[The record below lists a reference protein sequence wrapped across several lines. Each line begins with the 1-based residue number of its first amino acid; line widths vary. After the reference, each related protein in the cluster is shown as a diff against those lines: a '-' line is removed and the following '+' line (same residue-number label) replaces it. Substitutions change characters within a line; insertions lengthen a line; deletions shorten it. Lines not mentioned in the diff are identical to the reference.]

1 MSMIWVLS
9 VLVPLLFVSLSVA
22 IVLLYLHTNRTK
34 EERAERNQLKEARKA
49 REQAL
54 AKLENEKK
62 SNARRI
68 EQMSTQRD
76 EETNRRRA
84 AEREL
89 ASGRE
94 SHADTKDYSNEVK
107 ARVQALK
114 ETETELE
121 TMRDRCTD
129 LERQNGDLRDQYSHS
144 KAQYAELIT
153 KLSGNANL
161 GPNSAS

>member
-1 MSMIWVLS
+1 MSTKWVLS
-9 VLVPLLFVSLSVA
+9 VLVPLLFISLSVA
-22 IVLLYLHTNRTK
+22 IVLLYLHINRTK
-34 EERAERNQLKEARKA
+34 EERAERNKLKEARKA

-54 AKLENEKK
+54 ANLQNEKE

-68 EQMSTQRD
+68 EQMSTQKD

-89 ASGRE
+89 ASERE
-94 SHADTKDYSNEVK
+94 SHADTKDYLDEVK

-121 TMRDRCTD
+121 TMQDRCTD
-129 LERQNGDLRDQYSHS
+129 LERQNGELRDQYSHS
-144 KAQYAELIT
+144 KAQYAELIK
-153 KLSGNANL
+153 KLSEKANL